1 MTFDIGF
8 REAREMWTPKLID
21 ILNGRTAGTERSVG
35 VLTLPIKTSADPP
48 ADHLERE
55 KIAVGPAPVT
65 DWWMVSVPRSV
76 GYAVVYNQG
85 FPLYGFQFYDVYGN
99 KHVVKKEDVPVDEIV
114 HYSEYGVSVYLTQNT
129 YGPDATSA
137 YYDRFGLDRVEIPA
151 DCPRLTAVMPRAV
164 QMFNER
170 YAYRM
175 LNSETLE
182 QWQMRLQH
190 VADLNVYRYER
201 ALTLYATNAEE
212 ISNVLEKKTTER
224 DATSENSGSD
234 STTYGRKDTFA
245 GSVKNIDTPDSAINA
260 SDDYADSLTK
270 SDNSNTAS
278 GTDTLTHGLKN
289 TIKDKVVETREPEGG
304 FIPALND
311 NIDAYRDIA
320 VDFVREFEN
329 NFMNVFWY

>member
-1 MTFDIGF
+1 MTGIGF
-8 REAREMWTPKLID
+8 HEAREMWVPKLID
-21 ILNGRTAGTERSVG
+21 ILHEKQGETPIDAGSLPEYSWAGGDDYPAVLSKHMVTE
-35 VLTLPIKTSADPP
+35 T
-48 ADHLERE
+48 
-55 KIAVGPAPVT
+55 
-65 DWWMVSVPRSV
+65 
-76 GYAVVYNQG
+76 GYALCVPPHPPYT
-85 FPLYGFQFYDVYGN
+85 L
-99 KHVVKKEDVPVDEIV
+99 VKKEQTGLVNIWFYHTDGTST
-114 HYSEYGVSVYLTQNT
+114 HYAVGSTFPRAFTDRDSVVYVTTDDLGPTEKGYL
-129 YGPDATSA
+129 

-151 DCPRLTAVMPRAV
+151 DCPRLTAVMPRV
-164 QMFNER
+164 IQLFNER

-190 VADLNVYRYER
+190 TADLNVYRYER

-304 FIPALND
+304 FIPALNE

-320 VDFVREFEN
+320 VDFVSEFEN

>member
-65 DWWMVSVPRSV
+65 DWWNVSVPRSV

-85 FPLYGFQFYDVYGN
+85 FPFYGFQFYDVYGN
-99 KHVVKKEDVPVDEIV
+99 KHIVAKENVPVDEIV
-114 HYSEYGVSVYLTQNT
+114 HYPEYGVSVYLTQNT
-129 YGPDATSA
+129 YGPNATSA

-260 SDDYADSLTK
+260 SDGYADSLTK

>member
-1 MTFDIGF
+1 MTGIGF
-8 REAREMWTPKLID
+8 HEAREMWLPNWID
-21 ILNGRTAGTERSVG
+21 ILHHKQGVRSVPLNNIPG
-35 VLTLPIKTSADPP
+35 WIETEGEYPAIPSTIRDYENGWILCVPPGYDYLLVKKTSFVTFRNIRFYSADGTYF
-48 ADHLERE
+48 
-55 KIAVGPAPVT
+55 V
-65 DWWMVSVPRSV
+65 
-76 GYAVVYNQG
+76 
-85 FPLYGFQFYDVYGN
+85 FPLPDNLPANCFHDGSLVTITL
-99 KHVVKKEDVPVDEIV
+99 DEWGPTR
-114 HYSEYGVSVYLTQNT
+114 EGAT
-129 YGPDATSA
+129 Y
-137 YYDRFGLDRVEIPA
+137 YNLFGLDRVEIPA
-151 DCPRLTAVMPRAV
+151 DCPRLTAVMPRV
-164 QMFNER
+164 IQLFNER

-190 VADLNVYRYER
+190 TADLNAYRYER

-212 ISNVLEKKTTER
+212 MSNVLEKKTTER

-289 TIKDKVVETREPEGG
+289 TVKDKVVETREPEGG
-304 FIPALND
+304 FVPALND
-311 NIDAYRDIA
+311 SIDAYRDIA

-329 NFMNVFWY
+329 NFLNVFWY

>member
-1 MTFDIGF
+1 MTGIGF
-8 REAREMWTPKLID
+8 HEAREMWVPKLID
-21 ILNGRTAGTERSVG
+21 ILHEKDGEVAVIIEDLPLWDGTGDYPTILSKQNTTETGYRLCVPPHTNY
-35 VLTLPIKTSADPP
+35 LLMKKTSGLVNIRFFNEDGTT
-48 ADHLERE
+48 DTW
-55 KIAVGPAPVT
+55 AVGSDFPHTFRYRDNLVRVVT
-65 DWWMVSVPRSV
+65 TDTGPTEK
-76 GYAVVYNQG
+76 GY
-85 FPLYGFQFYDVYGN
+85 L
-99 KHVVKKEDVPVDEIV
+99 
-114 HYSEYGVSVYLTQNT
+114 
-129 YGPDATSA
+129 

-151 DCPRLTAVMPRAV
+151 DCPRLTAVMPRAI
-164 QMFNER
+164 QLFNER

-190 VADLNVYRYER
+190 TADLNVYRYER

-212 ISNVLEKKTTER
+212 LANVLEKKITVR
-224 DATSENSGSD
+224 DYTSQNSGSD

-289 TIKDKVVETREPEGG
+289 EIDDTVTETREPEGG
-304 FIPALND
+304 FVPALND

>member
-1 MTFDIGF
+1 MTGIGF
-8 REAREMWTPKLID
+8 HEAREMWVPKLID
-21 ILNGRTAGTERSVG
+21 ILHEKSGETPIDPA
-35 VLTLPIKTSADPP
+35 TLPEYSWAGGSDYPTVLSRHAITETSFALCVPP
-48 ADHLERE
+48 HTPYTL
-55 KIAVGPAPVT
+55 
-65 DWWMVSVPRSV
+65 
-76 GYAVVYNQG
+76 
-85 FPLYGFQFYDVYGN
+85 
-99 KHVVKKEDVPVDEIV
+99 VKKEQNGLVNVWFYHDDGTSE
-114 HYSEYGVSVYLTQNT
+114 HYAVGTSFPRAFTDQDSVVYVTTADSGPTEKGYL
-129 YGPDATSA
+129 

-164 QMFNER
+164 TMFNER

-182 QWQMRLQH
+182 QWQTRLQH

-212 ISNVLEKKTTER
+212 LANVLEKKVTVR
-224 DATSENSGSD
+224 DYESRNSGSD

-289 TIKDKVVETREPEGG
+289 EIDDTVTETREPEGG
-304 FIPALND
+304 FVPALND
-311 NIDAYRDIA
+311 SIDAYRDITA
-320 VDFVREFEN
+320 DFVREFEN
-329 NFMNVFWY
+329 NFLNVFWY

>member
-21 ILNGRTAGTERSVG
+21 ILHEKNGEVAVKIDDLPLWDGTGNYPTVLSKQNITDTAYRLCVPPHTSY
-35 VLTLPIKTSADPP
+35 TLMKKTSAFINIRFFNEDGTT
-48 ADHLERE
+48 DTW
-55 KIAVGPAPVT
+55 AVGT
-65 DWWMVSVPRSV
+65 DFPHTF
-76 GYAVVYNQG
+76 VYRDNT
-85 FPLYGFQFYDVYGN
+85 V
-99 KHVVKKEDVPVDEIV
+99 HVVATD
-114 HYSEYGVSVYLTQNT
+114 T
-129 YGPDATSA
+129 GPTEKGFV

-151 DCPRLTAVMPRAV
+151 DCPRLSAVMTRAV

-212 ISNVLEKKTTER
+212 LANVLEKKVTVR
-224 DATSENSGSD
+224 DYESRNSGSD

-245 GSVKNIDTPDSAINA
+245 GSVKNIDTPDSVINA

-270 SDNSNTAS
+270 SNNSNTAS

-289 TIKDKVVETREPEGG
+289 EIDDTVTETREPEGG
-304 FIPALND
+304 FVPALND
-311 NIDAYRDIA
+311 SIDAYRDITA
-320 VDFVREFEN
+320 DFVREFEN